1 MSEVLTSDLKSPQYG
16 SGTGGNPFDDSG
28 FGNHPITRILIR
40 SGTKVDAI
48 QVTYGNQTAP
58 MHGSS
63 SEGRP
68 FDISLAP
75 GEQIIAVF
83 GRSGAAIDQI
93 GFVTQLSDKTLRRHG
108 PFGGTRGNP
117 FYIIG
122 KALSFFGRS
131 GSALDAVGVY
141 VEPPVLVSA

>member
-1 MSEVLTSDLKSPQYG
+1 VAVVARNLTGNARTLRRTQAV
-16 SGTGGNPFDDSG
+16 TAAHREGNP
-28 FGNHPITRILIR
+28 T
-40 SGTKVDAI
+40 
-48 QVTYGNQTAP
+48 
-58 MHGSS
+58 
-63 SEGRP
+63 E
-68 FDISLAP
+68 ISLAP

-122 KALSFFGRS
+122 KAISFFGRS
-131 GSALDAVGVY
+131 GSALHAVGVY